1 MVRSIAIVGFGSFG
15 RLLSEIL
22 APHVEVKAFSR
33 REMSQSNMPEG
44 VKLCSIE
51 EAGACDLVILA
62 NDLAGLEESCKAI
75 APHVTQ
81 DTIVMD
87 VCSVKLKPAEILQR
101 VLGDKCKLLVTHPL
115 FGPQSFANNG
125 GTKGLRM
132 VWHDQVGGP
141 FPELEELFGG
151 KLGLNIMKL
160 TPDDHDKD
168 MAWVHALTFFVGR
181 GLLNLNP
188 PETPLA
194 THYYKELM
202 DLVTQEKQHSYE
214 LFMTV
219 QQGNPYADNIRKQ
232 FVDSLSVLESE
243 ITKEKS

>member
-1 MVRSIAIVGFGSFG
+1 MTKSISIIGFGSFG
-15 RLLSEIL
+15 GLLAEIL
-22 APHVEVKAFSR
+22 APHAKVVVFSR
-33 REMSQSNMPEG
+33 RAIPASDLPEG
-44 VKLCSIE
+44 VTLGTIE
-51 EAGACDLVILA
+51 AAAACDLVILA

-75 APHVTQ
+75 EKLIKP

-87 VCSVKLKPAEILQR
+87 VCSVKTKPAEILER
-101 VLGDKCKLLVTHPL
+101 VLGGKCKLLLSHPL
-115 FGPQSFANNG
+115 FGPQSYANNG

-132 VWHDQVGGP
+132 VWHDQAGGP
-141 FPELEELFGG
+141 FPELEELFGTT
-151 KLGLNIMKL
+151 LGLNILKF
-160 TPDDHDKD
+160 TPDEHDKD

-181 GLLNLNP
+181 GLLNLDP
-188 PETPLA
+188 PQTPLA

-219 QQGNPYADNIRKQ
+219 QQGNPYADQIRKQ
-232 FVDSLSVLESE
+232 FVDSLSALESE